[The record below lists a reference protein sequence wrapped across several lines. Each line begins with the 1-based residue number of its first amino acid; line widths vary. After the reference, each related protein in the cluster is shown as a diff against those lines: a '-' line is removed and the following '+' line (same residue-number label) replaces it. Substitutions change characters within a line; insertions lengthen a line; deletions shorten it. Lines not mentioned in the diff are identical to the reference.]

1 MSILTKIKKKLAHYT
16 WDLAYGEYTDD
27 IIENGL
33 KCINLHIIKNPFK
46 KKWFADPFILKE
58 TKTN

>member
-27 IIENGL
+27 IIEIGRASCRERVSN
-33 KCINLHIIKNPFK
+33 NV
-46 KKWFADPFILKE
+46 
-58 TKTN
+58 